1 MTSAKLRRNVI
12 PITIGIGLVAFSL
25 VFQLSDNPFI
35 EKLRDRMEWIAYD
48 LRLQFTLP
56 KNPVPH
62 ENIVIIDIDDKSLAA
77 EGRWPWPRERIA
89 RLTEKLTKAGVI
101 VTVYDILFSEPE
113 ANIAISVLDI
123 LANFKVDELV
133 TNTLINLA
141 DQIDGDIILATTMQA
156 ASDEDDGDDFYNDI
170 ILGYAFLGEEVEYGA
185 ISQPLDVTNIDQ
197 LSNTAI
203 RKQAGFLSN
212 LDILQ
217 GVANSGGFLS
227 VDPDA
232 DGVIRRA
239 NLIYEYKGQFYP
251 ALSLEAVRLFNA
263 IDSVT
268 INTEKIGDLDTVESL
283 SLAGTNIP
291 TDGSG
296 AVLVPYRGPSYS
308 FTYFSAT
315 DILNDTV
322 DPEKL
327 QKLDST
333 IAFIGATA
341 TGLNDLKS
349 TPVSRIYPGVEVHA
363 SIAAGIIDTA
373 ETLDVSLN
381 ETLQK
386 LTFPASPDWA
396 QGLNFIITLILGLTL
411 AILLPFMGPLSS
423 ILLFIGSASSLLG
436 FNIWLWTEYNF
447 VIAIASPLLTIFL
460 LSISNLAYGFIFESQ
475 GKKHLRDQFGQ
486 YIPPALVD
494 QMLESDEDLGFEGD
508 RREMTV
514 LFADIRSFTTISES
528 LSPTGL
534 KDMLN
539 RFFTPMTEIIF
550 NKQGTIDKYVGDMI
564 MAFWGAPLK
573 DPEHAKHAI
582 DGALTMLEKVDA
594 MKEEMDALGYPPI
607 NLGIGLNTGMMNVGN
622 MGSEFRRA
630 YTVLGDAVNLS
641 SRLESLTKQYGV
653 KLIIGEN
660 TRAGQDGYTFRRLD
674 KVQVK
679 GKTEPVVI
687 YEPICRAEEA
697 DDALL
702 ASLEEHET
710 ALNHYYAREWTEA
723 KEIFTRLK
731 ENDPDRMIYSIYLDR
746 MSSMNELLLTED
758 WDGTFEHTSK

>member
-1 MTSAKLRRNVI
+1 MTSAKLRRNVL

-56 KNPVPH
+56 KDPVPH
-62 ENIVIIDIDDKSLAA
+62 ENIVVIDIDDKSLAA
-77 EGRWPWPRERIA
+77 EGRWPWPREKIA
-89 RLTEKLTKAGVI
+89 RLTEKLTEAGVI

-113 ANIAISVLDI
+113 ANVAISVLDI

-141 DQIDGDIILATTMQA
+141 DQIDGDIILATSLQ
-156 ASDEDDGDDFYNDI
+156 DKDI
-170 ILGYAFLGEEVEYGA
+170 VLGYAFIGDEEEYGA
-185 ISQPLDVTNIDQ
+185 IGLPLNITNLDE
-197 LSNTAI
+197 LGNSSV

-217 GVANSGGFLS
+217 GVANNGGFLS
-227 VDPDA
+227 VEPDA

-239 NLIYEYKGQFYP
+239 SLVYEYKGQFYP
-251 ALSLEAVRLFNA
+251 SLALEAVRLFYA
-263 IDSVT
+263 SESAT
-268 INTEKIGDLDTVESL
+268 ILTAKIADFDVMEYL
-283 SLAGTNIP
+283 SLDVVNIP
-291 TDGSG
+291 TDGIG
-296 AVLVPYRGPSYS
+296 AVLVPYRGPSFS

-315 DILNDTV
+315 DILNDAV

-327 QKLDST
+327 AKLEST

-341 TGLNDLKS
+341 TGLNDLKA
-349 TPVSRIYPGVEVHA
+349 TPVSKIYPGVEVHA
-363 SIAAGIIDTA
+363 SIAAGIIDSANTEGETA
-373 ETLDVSLN
+373 AGAL
-381 ETLQK
+381 LQPA
-386 LTFPASPDWA
+386 TFPTEPDWA
-396 QGLNFIITLILGLTL
+396 QGLNFVITLTIGLFL
-411 AILLPFMGPLSS
+411 AILLPFMGPLLS
-423 ILLFIGSASSLLG
+423 ILLFMGSAGSLLG

-447 VIAIASPLLTIFL
+447 VIAVASPLITIFL
-460 LSISNLAYGFIFESQ
+460 LALSNLAYGFIFESQ

-494 QMLESDEDLGFEGD
+494 QMLDSDQDLGFEGD

-528 LSPTGL
+528 LTPTEL

-582 DGALTMLEKVDA
+582 DGALAMLEKVDA
-594 MKEEMDALGYPPI
+594 MKPEMDALGYPPI

-641 SRLESLTKQYGV
+641 SRLEGLTKQYGV
-653 KLIIGEN
+653 KLIVGEN
-660 TRAGQDGYTFRRLD
+660 TREGQEDYIFRRLD

-687 YEPICRAEEA
+687 FEPICLVEA
-697 DDALL
+697 ASDSLL
-702 ASLEEHET
+702 ADLETHEQ
-710 ALNHYYAREWTEA
+710 ALDFYYAREWTEA
-723 KEIFTRLK
+723 KKLFTQLK

>member
-1 MTSAKLRRNVI
+1 MTSAKLRRNII

-56 KNPVPH
+56 ENPEPH
-62 ENIVIIDIDDKSLAA
+62 ENIVIIDIDDKSLAE
-77 EGRWPWPRERIA
+77 EGRWPWPREKIA
-89 RLTEKLTKAGVI
+89 LLTEKLTEAGVI

-113 ANIAISVLDI
+113 ANVAISVLDI
-123 LANFKVDELV
+123 LADFKVDELV
-133 TNTLINLA
+133 TTTLINLA
-141 DQIDGDIILATTMQA
+141 DQIDGDIILATSLQ
-156 ASDEDDGDDFYNDI
+156 DKDI
-170 ILGYAFLGEEVEYGA
+170 VLGYAFIGDEEEYGA
-185 ISQPLDVTNIDQ
+185 IGLPLNITNLDQ
-197 LSNTAI
+197 LGNNSV

-212 LDILQ
+212 LDMLQ
-217 GVANSGGFLS
+217 GVANNGGFLS

-239 NLIYEYKGQFYP
+239 SLVYEYKGQFYP
-251 ALSLEAVRLFNA
+251 SLSLEAVRLFYA
-263 IDSVT
+263 SETAT
-268 INTEKIGDLDTVESL
+268 IQTAKIADFDVMEYL
-283 SLAGTNIP
+283 SLDVVDIP
-291 TDGSG
+291 TDGIG
-296 AVLVPYRGPSYS
+296 AVLVPYRGPSFS

-315 DILNDTV
+315 DILNDAV

-327 QKLDST
+327 EKLEST

-341 TGLNDLKS
+341 TGLNDLKA
-349 TPVSRIYPGVEVHA
+349 TPVSKIFPGVEVHA
-363 SIAAGIIDTA
+363 SIAAGIIDSANTVG
-373 ETLDVSLN
+373 ET
-381 ETLQK
+381 EAGTLQPA
-386 LTFPASPDWA
+386 TFPTEPVWA
-396 QGLNFIITLILGLTL
+396 QGLNFVITLVIGLIL
-411 AILLPFMGPLSS
+411 AILLPFMGPLVS
-423 ILLFIGSASSLLG
+423 ILLFIGSAVGMLG

-447 VIAIASPLLTIFL
+447 VMAVASPLLTIFL
-460 LSISNLAYGFIFESQ
+460 LAISNLAYGFIFESQ

-494 QMLESDEDLGFEGD
+494 QMLESDQDLGFEGD

-528 LSPTGL
+528 LSPTEL

-573 DPEHAKHAI
+573 DPDHAKHAI
-582 DGALTMLEKVDA
+582 DGALTMLAKVDA

-641 SRLESLTKQYGV
+641 SRLESLTKQYGL
-653 KLIIGEN
+653 KLIVGEN
-660 TRAGQDGYTFRRLD
+660 TRKGQDDYIFRRLD

-687 YEPICRAEEA
+687 FEPICLVE
-697 DDALL
+697 DATDSLL
-702 ASLEEHET
+702 ADLETHEQ
-710 ALNHYYAREWTEA
+710 ALEFYYAREWTEA
-723 KEIFTRLK
+723 KKLFTQLK

>member
-1 MTSAKLRRNVI
+1 MTSAKLKRNII

-48 LRLQFTLP
+48 LRLQSTLP
-56 KNPVPH
+56 QNPIPH
-62 ENIVIIDIDDKSLAA
+62 ENIVVIDIDDKSLAA

-89 RLTEKLTKAGVI
+89 RLTEKLTEAGVI

-113 ANIAISVLDI
+113 ANVAISVLDI
-123 LANFKVDELV
+123 LADFKVDELV

-141 DQIDGDIILATTMQA
+141 DQIDGDITLATSLQ
-156 ASDEDDGDDFYNDI
+156 DKDI
-170 ILGYAFLGEEVEYGA
+170 VLGYAFIGDEEEYGA
-185 ISQPLDVTNIDQ
+185 IGLPLNITNIEE
-197 LSNTAI
+197 LSNTSV
-203 RKQAGFLSN
+203 RKQPGFLSN

-217 GVANSGGFLS
+217 GVANNGGFLS

-239 NLIYEYKGQFYP
+239 NLVYEYKGQFYP
-251 ALSLEAVRLFNA
+251 SLSLEAVRLFYA
-263 IDSVT
+263 SESAT
-268 INTEKIGDLDTVESL
+268 IQTAKIADFDVMEYL
-283 SLAGTNIP
+283 SLDVVDIP
-291 TDGSG
+291 TDGIG
-296 AVLVPYRGPSYS
+296 AVLVPYRGPSFS

-315 DILNDTV
+315 DILNDAV
-322 DPEKL
+322 EPEKL
-327 QKLDST
+327 AKLEST

-349 TPVSRIYPGVEVHA
+349 TPVSKIFPGVEVHA
-363 SIAAGIIDTA
+363 SIAAGIIDSANTVGETA
-373 ETLDVSLN
+373 EGAL
-381 ETLQK
+381 LQPV
-386 LTFPASPDWA
+386 TFPTEPEWA
-396 QGLNFIITLILGLTL
+396 QGLNFVITLVIGLTL
-411 AILLPFMGPLSS
+411 AILLPFMAPLPS
-423 ILLFIGSASSLLG
+423 ILLFTGSAGSLLG

-447 VIAIASPLLTIFL
+447 VMAVASPLSTIFL
-460 LSISNLAYGFIFESQ
+460 LAMSNLAYGFIFESQ

-494 QMLESDEDLGFEGD
+494 QMLDSDDDLGFEGD

-528 LSPTGL
+528 LTPTQL

-550 NKQGTIDKYVGDMI
+550 NKNGTIDKYVGDMI
-564 MAFWGAPLK
+564 MAFWGAPLQ
-573 DPEHAKHAI
+573 DPDHAKHAI
-582 DGALTMLEKVDA
+582 DGALAMLEKVEA
-594 MKEEMDALGYPPI
+594 MKPEMDALGYPPI
-607 NLGIGLNTGMMNVGN
+607 NLGIGLNTGFMNVGN

-653 KLIIGEN
+653 KLIVGEN
-660 TRAGQDGYTFRRLD
+660 TREGQDDYIFRRLD

-687 YEPICRAEEA
+687 FEPICLV
-697 DDALL
+697 DDATDSLL
-702 ASLEEHET
+702 ADLETHEQ
-710 ALNHYYAREWTEA
+710 ALEFYYAREWTEA
-723 KEIFTRLK
+723 KKLFTQLK

-746 MSSMNELLLTED
+746 MSSMNELLLTDD

>member
-1 MTSAKLRRNVI
+1 MTNTQLRRHVI

-56 KNPVPH
+56 ENPIPH
-62 ENIVIIDIDDKSLAA
+62 ENIVIIDIDDKSLSE
-77 EGRWPWPRERIA
+77 EGRWPWPREKLA
-89 RLTEKLTKAGVI
+89 LLTQKLTDAGVI
-101 VTVYDILFSEPE
+101 VTVFDIIFSEPE
-113 ANIAISVLDI
+113 ANPAISILDI
-123 LANFKVDELV
+123 LEGVNVDQIV
-133 TNTLINLA
+133 TDTLINIA
-141 DQIDGDIILATTMQA
+141 DQIDGDVALATSML
-156 ASDEDDGDDFYNDI
+156 DKDI
-170 ILGYAFLGEEVEYGA
+170 VLGYAFINDTEEYGV
-185 ISQPLDVTNIDQ
+185 IGTPLNVTNLND
-197 LSNTAI
+197 LTNTLVTG
-203 RKQAGFLSN
+203 QEGFLAN

-217 GVANSGGFLS
+217 SVANFGGFLS
-227 VDPDA
+227 VVPDD

-239 NLIYEYKGQFYP
+239 SLIYEYKGNFYP
-251 ALSLEAVRLFNA
+251 SLSLEAVRLFYASDN
-263 IDSVT
+263 VT
-268 INTEKIGDLDTVESL
+268 IKTANIGGVDAMEYL
-283 SLAGTNIP
+283 SLDVVEVP
-291 TDGSG
+291 TSGVG
-296 AVLVPYRGPSYS
+296 AVLVPFRGPAYS
-308 FTYFSAT
+308 FNYFSAT
-315 DILNDTV
+315 DILNDKV

-327 QKLDST
+327 ASLEST

-341 TGLNDLKS
+341 TGLNDLKA
-349 TPVSRIYPGVEVHA
+349 TPVNKIYPGVEVHA
-363 SIAAGIIDTA
+363 SIAAGIIDSSEISGVSQD
-373 ETLDVSLN
+373 ETFVP
-381 ETLQK
+381 
-386 LTFPASPDWA
+386 LTFPEEPEWA
-396 QGLNFIITLILGLTL
+396 QGLNFVITLVFGLML
-411 AILLPFMGPLSS
+411 AILLPFLSPLYS
-423 ILLFIGSASSLLG
+423 ILLFIGSAASLLG
-436 FNIWLWTEYNF
+436 FNFWLWSEYNF
-447 VIAIASPLLTIFL
+447 VVAIASPFL
-460 LSISNLAYGFIFESQ
+460 MVVILGISNLAYGFIFESQ

-528 LSPTGL
+528 LSPTEL

-564 MAFWGAPLK
+564 MAFWGAPLH
-573 DPEHAKHAI
+573 DADHAKHAI
-582 DGALTMLEKVDA
+582 DGALTMLAKVDA
-594 MKEEMDALGYPPI
+594 MKPEMDALGYPPI

-653 KLIIGEN
+653 KLIVGEN
-660 TRAGQDGYTFRRLD
+660 TREGQDDYIFRRLD

-687 YEPICRAEEA
+687 FEPICLVSEA
-697 DDALL
+697 DEALL
-702 ASLEEHET
+702 AVLEEYET

-723 KEIFTRLK
+723 KTLFKQLK

>member
-1 MTSAKLRRNVI
+1 MTSAKLRRNII
-12 PITIGIGLVAFSL
+12 PVTIGIGLVAFSL

-56 KNPVPH
+56 KNSVPH
-62 ENIVIIDIDDKSLAA
+62 ENIVIIDIDDKSLAE
-77 EGRWPWPRERIA
+77 EGRWPWPREKIA

-113 ANIAISVLDI
+113 ANVAISVLDI
-123 LANFKVDELV
+123 LADFKVDELV

-141 DQIDGDIILATTMQA
+141 DQIDGDIILATSLQ
-156 ASDEDDGDDFYNDI
+156 DKDI
-170 ILGYAFLGEEVEYGA
+170 VLGYAFIGDEEEYGA
-185 ISQPLDVTNIDQ
+185 IGLPLNITNIDE
-197 LSNTAI
+197 LGKSSV
-203 RKQAGFLSN
+203 RKQSGFLSN

-217 GVANSGGFLS
+217 GVANYGGFLS
-227 VDPDA
+227 VEPDA

-239 NLIYEYKGQFYP
+239 SLVYKYKEQFYP
-251 ALSLEAVRLFNA
+251 SLSLEAVRLFYA
-263 IDSVT
+263 SESAT
-268 INTEKIGDLDTVESL
+268 IRTARIADYDVMEYL
-283 SLAGTNIP
+283 SLDVVDIP
-291 TDGSG
+291 TDGIG
-296 AVLVPYRGPSYS
+296 AVLVPFRGPSFS

-322 DPEKL
+322 DPKKL
-327 QKLDST
+327 AKLEST

-341 TGLNDLKS
+341 TGLNDLKA
-349 TPVSRIYPGVEVHA
+349 TPVSKIYPGVEVHA
-363 SIAAGIIDTA
+363 SIAAGIIDSANTVGETA
-373 ETLDVSLN
+373 AGTI
-381 ETLQK
+381 LQPA
-386 LTFPASPDWA
+386 TFPTEPEWA
-396 QGLNFIITLILGLTL
+396 LGLNFVMTLTIGLIL
-411 AILLPFMGPLSS
+411 AIVLPFMGPLPS
-423 ILLFIGSASSLLG
+423 ILLFMGSAGSLLG

-447 VIAIASPLLTIFL
+447 VIAVASPLMTIFFL
-460 LSISNLAYGFIFESQ
+460 AISNLAYGFIFESQ

-494 QMLESDEDLGFEGD
+494 QMLESDQDLGFEGD

-528 LSPTGL
+528 LTPTQL

-550 NKQGTIDKYVGDMI
+550 NKNGTIDKYVGDMI
-564 MAFWGAPLK
+564 MAFWGAPLH
-573 DPEHAKHAI
+573 DEHHAKHAI
-582 DGALTMLEKVDA
+582 DGALAMLEKVNA
-594 MKEEMDALGYPPI
+594 MKPEMDALGYPPI

-641 SRLESLTKQYGV
+641 SRLEGLTKQYGV
-653 KLIIGEN
+653 KLIVGEN
-660 TRAGQDGYTFRRLD
+660 TREGQDEYIFRRLD

-687 YEPICRAEEA
+687 FEPICLVEA
-697 DDALL
+697 ASDSLL
-702 ASLEEHET
+702 ADLEMHEQ
-710 ALNHYYAREWTEA
+710 ALDFYYAREWTEA
-723 KEIFTRLK
+723 KKLFTQLK

>member
-1 MTSAKLRRNVI
+1 MTNAQLRRHVI

-56 KNPVPH
+56 ENPVPH
-62 ENIVIIDIDDKSLAA
+62 ENIVIIDIDDKSLSE
-77 EGRWPWPRERIA
+77 EGRWPWPREKLA
-89 RLTEKLTKAGVI
+89 RLTQKLTDAGVI
-101 VTVYDILFSEPE
+101 VTVFDIIFSEPE
-113 ANIAISVLDI
+113 ANPAITILDI
-123 LANFKVDELV
+123 LDGVKVNQIV
-133 TNTLINLA
+133 TDTLINIA
-141 DQIDGDIILATTMQA
+141 DQIDGDVALATSML
-156 ASDEDDGDDFYNDI
+156 DKDI
-170 ILGYAFLGEEVEYGA
+170 VLGYAFINDSEEYGV
-185 ISQPLDVTNIDQ
+185 IGTPLNVTNREE
-197 LSNTAI
+197 LTNTLVAN
-203 RKQAGFLSN
+203 QEGFLAN

-217 GVANSGGFLS
+217 SVANFGGFLS
-227 VDPDA
+227 VVPDD

-239 NLIYEYKGQFYP
+239 SLIYEYKGNFYP
-251 ALSLEAVRLFNA
+251 SLSLEAVRLFYASDN
-263 IDSVT
+263 VT
-268 INTEKIGDLDTVESL
+268 IKTANIGGVDAMEYL
-283 SLAGTNIP
+283 SLDVVEVPTN
-291 TDGSG
+291 GVG
-296 AVLVPYRGPSYS
+296 AVLVPFRGPAYS
-308 FTYFSAT
+308 FNYFPAT
-315 DILNDTV
+315 DILNDNV

-327 QKLDST
+327 ASLEST

-341 TGLNDLKS
+341 TGLNDLKA
-349 TPVSRIYPGVEVHA
+349 TPVNKIYPGVEVHA
-363 SIAAGIIDTA
+363 SIAAGIIDSS
-373 ETLDVSLN
+373 EVSGVSQDD
-381 ETLQK
+381 TFIP
-386 LTFPASPDWA
+386 LTFPEEPEWA
-396 QGLNFIITLILGLTL
+396 QGLNFVITLVLGLIL
-411 AILLPFMGPLSS
+411 AILLPFLSPLYS

-436 FNIWLWTEYNF
+436 FNIWLWSEYNF
-447 VIAIASPLLTIFL
+447 VVAIASPFL
-460 LSISNLAYGFIFESQ
+460 MIVILGISNLAYGFIFESQ

-528 LSPTGL
+528 LSPTEL

-564 MAFWGAPLK
+564 MAFWGAPLH
-573 DPEHAKHAI
+573 DDDHAKHAI
-582 DGALTMLEKVDA
+582 NGALTMLAKVDA
-594 MKEEMDALGYPPI
+594 MRAELDALGYPPI

-653 KLIIGEN
+653 KLIVGEN
-660 TRAGQDGYTFRRLD
+660 TRKGQDEYVFRRLD

-687 YEPICRAEEA
+687 FEPICLVSEA
-697 DDALL
+697 NDELL
-702 ASLEEHET
+702 AVLEEHET
-710 ALNHYYAREWTEA
+710 ALNYYYAREWKEA
-723 KEIFTRLK
+723 KKLFTQLK

>member
-1 MTSAKLRRNVI
+1 MTSAKLRRNII

-56 KNPVPH
+56 ENPVPH
-62 ENIVIIDIDDKSLAA
+62 ENIVIIDIDDKSLAE
-77 EGRWPWPRERIA
+77 EGRWPWPREKIA
-89 RLTEKLTKAGVI
+89 RLTEKLTEAGVI

-113 ANIAISVLDI
+113 ANVAISVLDI
-123 LANFKVDELV
+123 LADFKVDELV

-141 DQIDGDIILATTMQA
+141 DQIDGDIILATSLQ
-156 ASDEDDGDDFYNDI
+156 DKDI
-170 ILGYAFLGEEVEYGA
+170 VLGYAFIGDEEEYGA
-185 ISQPLDVTNIDQ
+185 IGLPLNITNLDQ
-197 LSNTAI
+197 LGNNSV

-217 GVANSGGFLS
+217 GVANNGGFLS

-239 NLIYEYKGQFYP
+239 SLVYEYKGQFYP
-251 ALSLEAVRLFNA
+251 SLSLEAVRLFYA
-263 IDSVT
+263 SETAT
-268 INTEKIGDLDTVESL
+268 IQTAKIADFDVMEYL
-283 SLAGTNIP
+283 SLDVVDIP
-291 TDGSG
+291 TDGIG
-296 AVLVPYRGPSYS
+296 AVLVPYRGPSFS

-315 DILNDTV
+315 DILNDAV

-327 QKLDST
+327 EKLEST

-341 TGLNDLKS
+341 TGLNDLKA
-349 TPVSRIYPGVEVHA
+349 TPVSKIFPGVEVHA
-363 SIAAGIIDTA
+363 SIAAGIIDSANTVG
-373 ETLDVSLN
+373 ET
-381 ETLQK
+381 EAGTLQPA
-386 LTFPASPDWA
+386 TFPTEPVWA
-396 QGLNFIITLILGLTL
+396 QGLNFVITLVIGLIL
-411 AILLPFMGPLSS
+411 AILLPFMGPLVS
-423 ILLFIGSASSLLG
+423 ILLFIGSAAGMLG

-447 VIAIASPLLTIFL
+447 VMAVASPLLTIFL
-460 LSISNLAYGFIFESQ
+460 LAMSNLAYGFIFESQ

-494 QMLESDEDLGFEGD
+494 QMLESDQDLGFEGD

-528 LSPTGL
+528 LSPTEL

-564 MAFWGAPLK
+564 MAFWGAPLH
-573 DPEHAKHAI
+573 DENHAKHAI
-582 DGALTMLEKVDA
+582 DGALTMLAKVDD
-594 MKEEMDALGYPPI
+594 MKSEMDALGYPPI

-641 SRLESLTKQYGV
+641 SRLESLTKQYGL
-653 KLIIGEN
+653 KLIVGEN
-660 TRAGQDGYTFRRLD
+660 TRKGQDDYIFRRLD

-687 YEPICRAEEA
+687 FEPICLVE
-697 DDALL
+697 DATDSLL
-702 ASLEEHET
+702 ADLETHEQ
-710 ALNHYYAREWTEA
+710 ALEFYYAREWTEA
-723 KEIFTRLK
+723 KKLFTQLK